1 MISLKGR
8 TALITGAARGQGEAE
23 ARLFAALGA
32 NVVIGDILDDE
43 GTEVA
48 RSIGPAARY
57 TRLDVTDESRWAA
70 AVDTAVADFGGLDIL
85 VNNAGVYRSGPLVEE
100 TAESFESVLRV
111 NLVGPFLGIRAVLE
125 PMRRA
130 GGGAIV
136 NVSSVA
142 GLTGLAR
149 TGGYGASKW
158 GLRGLTK
165 TAALEL
171 GEFGIRVNSVHPGL
185 IDTPMVAG
193 VAPPRGAGRHPA
205 VALRRVGL
213 PEDVA
218 GLVAFLVSDDASYLT
233 GAEIAADGGWSAGP
247 TPPQTTVSDT
257 QGG

>member
-1 MISLKGR
+1 VISLRDR
-8 TALITGAARGQGEAE
+8 TALVTGAARGQGEAE
-23 ARLFAALGA
+23 ARLFARLGA
-32 NVVIGDILDDE
+32 SVVLGDVLDDE
-43 GTEVA
+43 GAGVA
-48 RSIGPAARY
+48 ESIGPAARY
-57 TRLDVTDESRWAA
+57 VRLDVTDESRWAA
-70 AVDTAVADFGGLDIL
+70 AVDTVLAEFGRLDIL
-85 VNNAGVYRSGPLVEE
+85 VNNAGVYRSGPLAEE
-100 TAESFESVLRV
+100 TPESFEAVLRV

-193 VAPPRGAGRHPA
+193 VAPPRGAGEHQS

-218 GLVAFLVSDDASYLT
+218 GLVAFLAADEASYLT
-233 GAEIAADGGWSAGP
+233 GAEIAVDGGWSAGP
-247 TPPQTTVSDT
+247 TPPAAA
-257 QGG
+257 GPEA